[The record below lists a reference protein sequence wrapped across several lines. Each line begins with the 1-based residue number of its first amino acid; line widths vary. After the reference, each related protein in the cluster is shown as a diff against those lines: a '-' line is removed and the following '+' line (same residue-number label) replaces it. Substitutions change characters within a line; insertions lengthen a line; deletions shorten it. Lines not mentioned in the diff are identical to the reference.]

1 MDNYELIENLKIKLN
16 NAKTGDDVREVIFTA
31 ISYNLKSDEIEEILS
46 SVHFSDEKWEEINM
60 SDKGVSK

>member
-31 ISYNLKSDEIEEILS
+31 VSYNLNSEEILS